1 MEIFNYEILIDASPE
16 KVWQVLWDAKSYT
29 QWTQYFSPS
38 STMHSDWT
46 INGRT
51 VFLDASG
58 AGMVST
64 ISQLEKFKLVFFKH
78 LGLIQ
83 DGIEDLDSDEVK
95 KWKGA
100 LEKYFLDDLNG
111 KTKLRVELETTKDY
125 LEMMDTA
132 FKKGFEQVK
141 QLAEG

>member
-1 MEIFNYEILIDASPE
+1 
-16 KVWQVLWDAKSYT
+16 
-29 QWTQYFSPS
+29 
-38 STMHSDWT
+38 MHSDWT

-95 KWKGA
+95 KWRGA
-100 LEKYFLDDLNG
+100 LESISLKI
-111 KTKLRVELETTKDY
+111 
-125 LEMMDTA
+125 
-132 FKKGFEQVK
+132 
-141 QLAEG
+141 

>member
-16 KVWQVLWDAKSYT
+16 KVWQVLWDAKSYM

-38 STMHSDWT
+38 STVLSDWT

-64 ISQLEKFKLVFFKH
+64 ISQL
-78 LGLIQ
+78 
-83 DGIEDLDSDEVK
+83 
-95 KWKGA
+95 
-100 LEKYFLDDLNG
+100 
-111 KTKLRVELETTKDY
+111 
-125 LEMMDTA
+125 
-132 FKKGFEQVK
+132 
-141 QLAEG
+141 

>member
-1 MEIFNYEILIDASPE
+1 
-16 KVWQVLWDAKSYT
+16 
-29 QWTQYFSPS
+29 
-38 STMHSDWT
+38 MHSDWT

-83 DGIEDLDSDEVK
+83 EGVEDLDSDEVK

>member
-1 MEIFNYEILIDASPE
+1 MEILKYEILIAATPQ
-16 KVWQVLWDAKSYT
+16 KVWQVLWNPETYM
-29 QWTQYFSPS
+29 QWTQYFSLG

-46 INGRT
+46 VHGKT

-64 ISQLEKFKLVFFKH
+64 MSQLEEFKLVVFKH
-78 LGLIQ
+78 LGLVQ
-83 DGIEDLDSDEVK
+83 GGIEDLDSDEVN
-95 KWKGA
+95 KWRGA
-100 LEKYFLDDLNG
+100 LEKYWLEDLNG
-111 KTKLRVELETTKDY
+111 TTKLKVELETAQEY
-125 LEMMDTA
+125 LEMMGAA

>member
-1 MEIFNYEILIDASPE
+1 
-16 KVWQVLWDAKSYT
+16 
-29 QWTQYFSPS
+29 
-38 STMHSDWT
+38 MHSDWT

-64 ISQLEKFKLVFFKH
+64 ISQLEKFKLLFFKH

-83 DGIEDLDSDEVK
+83 DGIEDL
-95 KWKGA
+95 
-100 LEKYFLDDLNG
+100 NG
-111 KTKLRVELETTKDY
+111 KTRLRIELETAKDD

-141 QLAEG
+141 QLTEG

>member
-29 QWTQYFSPS
+29 QWTQYFSS
-38 STMHSDWT
+38 GSTMHSDWT

-64 ISQLEKFKLVFFKH
+64 ISQLEKFKLVVFKH
-78 LGLIQ
+78 LGLVQ

-100 LEKYFLDDLNG
+100 LEKYFLEDLNG
-111 KTKLRVELETTKDY
+111 KTKLRVELETAKDY

>member
-1 MEIFNYEILIDASPE
+1 MEILNYEILINATPE
-16 KVWQVLWDAKSYT
+16 KVWQVLWNAKSYM

-95 KWKGA
+95 KWKGV
-100 LEKYFLDDLNG
+100 LEKYFLEDLNG
-111 KTKLRVELETTKDY
+111 KTRLRVELETAKDY